1 VGDYWVYLVGME
13 LRRWRIEGVREEVRR
28 EGMQE

>member
-1 VGDYWVYLVGME
+1 MGDYWVYLVGME
-13 LRRWRIEGVREEVRR
+13 LRRGRIEGVREEVRR